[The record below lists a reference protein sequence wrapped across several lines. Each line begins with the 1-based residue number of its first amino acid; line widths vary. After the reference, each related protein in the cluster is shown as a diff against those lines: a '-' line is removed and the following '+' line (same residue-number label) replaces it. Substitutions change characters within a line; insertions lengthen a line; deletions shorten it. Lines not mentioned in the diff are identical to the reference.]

1 MESDHSLWRTI
12 VNLPVTC
19 FPPKVF
25 IGNCIEFRLKPEQRL
40 PRARMAIFDN
50 SGSPVGDSPW
60 RLKSYIEILHHELE
74 LLLRSSL
81 DFVFIYLLDFA
92 LIYQLM
98 EAVATTQST
107 HKAANDHPTPGAA
120 ASKRAREMRKT
131 FLGLP
136 AQAQARADKG

>member
-1 MESDHSLWRTI
+1 MVI
-12 VNLPVTC
+12 VEP
-19 FPPKVF
+19 
-25 IGNCIEFRLKPEQRL
+25 
-40 PRARMAIFDN
+40 IFDN
-50 SGSPVGDSPW
+50 SASPVGDSPW

-92 LIYQLM
+92 LISQSM

>member
-1 MESDHSLWRTI
+1 M
-12 VNLPVTC
+12 V
-19 FPPKVF
+19 
-25 IGNCIEFRLKPEQRL
+25 
-40 PRARMAIFDN
+40 IFDN
-50 SGSPVGDSPW
+50 SASPVGDSPW

-107 HKAANDHPTPGAA
+107 HKAANDYPTPGAA
-120 ASKRAREMRKT
+120 AASE
-131 FLGLP
+131 GDEEDISGVGCP
-136 AQAQARADKG
+136 G